1 MMGRRRVVDQ
11 REAPSPAAYV
21 KGSRVHVYDLD
32 GRPRGLAT
40 VIDVD
45 EQTGA
50 HAVEL
55 DDGRV
60 LPDRLLRHLRP
71 CAERPACLS

>member
-1 MMGRRRVVDQ
+1 M
-11 REAPSPAAYV
+11 SAAAHIGV
-21 KGSRVHVYDLD
+21 GSRVHVYDLD
-32 GRPRGLAT
+32 GRARGLAT

-45 EQTGA
+45 PDTGK

-60 LPDRLLRHLRP
+60 LPNRPLRQLRP
-71 CAERPACLS
+71 CLPTSPGQPAFS